1 VTRSRRRWGPRLWKP
16 RFWIVLSVFWAVLLF
31 IAFTQRYDRVNTD
44 LSEISERFRGFFLPP
59 FSGYYYTSEYRAASS
74 ILAKSLLFGSFGMML
89 GMISVTS
96 DLYFRGK
103 MFNSIAWASI
113 IFMALAIE
121 ATQIF
126 LAPAYSD
133 STDFLIATLGAIMG
147 LRGIHQIFVPTT
159 DPKNP

>member
-1 VTRSRRRWGPRLWKP
+1 M
-16 RFWIVLSVFWAVLLF
+16 FWAVLLF
-31 IAFTQRYDRVNTD
+31 IAFTQRYDRVITD

-59 FSGYYYTSEYRAASS
+59 FSRYYYISEYHAASG